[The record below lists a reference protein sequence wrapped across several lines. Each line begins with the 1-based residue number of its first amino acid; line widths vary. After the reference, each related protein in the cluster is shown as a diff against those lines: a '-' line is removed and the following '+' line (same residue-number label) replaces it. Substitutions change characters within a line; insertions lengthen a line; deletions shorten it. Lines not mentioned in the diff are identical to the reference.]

1 MGKDQNPTEY
11 TVNLRENMETFIRE
25 FWEEFRN
32 QENKQNKASDRRMRA
47 LLRQFQDRVYRPYR
61 LESLGK
67 DTVGLDS
74 VLSEEE

>member
-1 MGKDQNPTEY
+1 MGRDQNPTEY

>member
-1 MGKDQNPTEY
+1 MGTDQNPTEY
-11 TVNLRENMETFIRE
+11 TVNLKENMEAFIRE

-32 QENKQNKASDRRMRA
+32 QEKKQNKASDRRMRV
-47 LLRQFQDRVYRPYR
+47 LLRQFQDRVDKPYR
-61 LESLGK
+61 RGSLGK

>member
-1 MGKDQNPTEY
+1 MGKDQSPTEY

-32 QENKQNKASDRRMRA
+32 QESKQNKASDRRMRA